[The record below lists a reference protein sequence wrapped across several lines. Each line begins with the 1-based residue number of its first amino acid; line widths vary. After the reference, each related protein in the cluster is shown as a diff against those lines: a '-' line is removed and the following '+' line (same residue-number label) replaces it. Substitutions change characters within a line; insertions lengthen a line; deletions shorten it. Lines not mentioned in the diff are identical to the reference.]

1 MLWHLCFF
9 KLFITYT
16 HDFFIFFYRLSYN
29 YHKKAYN
36 KKYRVKQILTER
48 KILMINNYNF
58 DDNQNTFTNETDNI
72 SDTGSAGTQSY
83 ENYYGESAPYSPDNN
98 SYAFTSENTP
108 KLKKKRKHF
117 FLKSAIFVLC
127 LAVVGVG
134 SIQGYKIY
142 MDNKDKTEISEF
154 DPEKK
159 RSNND
164 DDSLEAENL
173 NASKNVSSAED
184 LPSLI
189 QLAAREDAKPIPEI
203 VDEIMPSVVGVASTF
218 EFTQESLYGGFF
230 GWGSEPQQGEFPTA
244 GTGFVISEDGYIVT
258 NAHCVYDTSEYQ
270 AGEAVEVS
278 VLFSDES
285 EVEANIIAYD
295 IETDIAVLKVNKT
308 GLKPAVIGDSN
319 DLMVG
324 ELVIAVGNPLGFDLF
339 GSVTSGIISALNREI
354 SVNERSMSLI
364 QTDAAINSG
373 NSGGPLLNSCGQV
386 IGINSSKMS
395 SSYGMPSVEGLGF
408 AIPISDAK
416 VIIDD
421 LINYQYVTGR
431 PQIGIATNDIT
442 ETYSRYLNLPMG
454 VYVLSVMPD
463 SAAEKAGILQG
474 DVIIDVDGKA
484 ITTAAELNEII
495 SEHKAGD
502 EITLTISRYGEDI
515 KIKLALQEKKS

>member
-1 MLWHLCFF
+1 
-9 KLFITYT
+9 
-16 HDFFIFFYRLSYN
+16 
-29 YHKKAYN
+29 
-36 KKYRVKQILTER
+36 
-48 KILMINNYNF
+48 MINKFNP
-58 DDNQNTFTNETDNI
+58 DDNHDTFTNETDNL
-72 SDTGSAGTQSY
+72 SDIGSVEPQNY
-83 ENYYGESAPYSPDNN
+83 ENYYGETASSEPYPPDYN
-98 SYAFTSENTP
+98 SYAFTSENNP
-108 KLKKKRKHF
+108 KPKKKRKHF
-117 FLKSAIFVLC
+117 LLKSAIFVLC

-142 MDNKDKTEISEF
+142 MDNKDKTEVSEF

-159 RSNND
+159 RSTD
-164 DDSLEAENL
+164 GDDSLEAENL
-173 NASKNVSSAED
+173 NASNNGSAAED
-184 LPSLI
+184 IPSLI
-189 QLAAREDAKPIPEI
+189 QLASREDAKPIPEI
-203 VDEIMPSVVGVASTF
+203 VDEIMPSVVGVASKF
-218 EFTQESLYGGFF
+218 EFTEESPYGGFF
-230 GWGSEPQQGEFPTA
+230 GWSPEPQTREGSSA
-244 GTGFVISEDGYIVT
+244 GTGFIISEDGYIVT

-270 AGEAVEVS
+270 AGKAIEVS

-339 GSVTSGIISALNREI
+339 GSVTSGIVSALNREI

-431 PQIGIATNDIT
+431 PQIGISTNDIT

-502 EITLTISRYGEDI
+502 EIVLTVSRYGEDI
-515 KIKLALQEKKS
+515 KITLELQEKKS

>member
-1 MLWHLCFF
+1 M
-9 KLFITYT
+9 T
-16 HDFFIFFYRLSYN
+16 
-29 YHKKAYN
+29 N
-36 KKYRVKQILTER
+36 KF
-48 KILMINNYNF
+48 NAP
-58 DDNQNTFTNETDNI
+58 DDNQNTFVNETDDLSGIGN
-72 SDTGSAGTQSY
+72 QNY
-83 ENYYGESAPYSPDNN
+83 ENYYGEPASSDSLSTYNN

-108 KLKKKRKHF
+108 KPKKKRKHLV
-117 FLKSAIFVLC
+117 LKSAIFVLC
-127 LAVVGVG
+127 LAVVGFG
-134 SIQGYKIY
+134 SIQGYKIF

-154 DPEKK
+154 DPEKEK
-159 RSNND
+159 STD
-164 DDSLEAENL
+164 DEDDLIEAKSL
-173 NASKNVSSAED
+173 NASDDSSEIND
-184 LPSLI
+184 IPSLI
-189 QLAAREDAKPIPEI
+189 QLASREDAKPIPEI
-203 VDEIMPSVVGVASTF
+203 VDEIMPSVVGVSSKF
-218 EFTQESLYGGFF
+218 EFTQESYGFF
-230 GWGSEPQQGEFPTA
+230 GWGGSTPQKSEGTSA
-244 GTGFVISEDGYIVT
+244 GTGFIISEDGYIVT
-258 NAHCVYDTSEYQ
+258 NAHCIYDTSEYQ
-270 AGEAVEVS
+270 AGKAIEVS

-339 GSVTSGIISALNREI
+339 GSVTSGIVSALNREI

-431 PQIGIATNDIT
+431 PQIGISTNDIT

-502 EITLTISRYGEDI
+502 EIVLTVSRYGEDI
-515 KIKLALQEKKS
+515 KITLELQEKKS